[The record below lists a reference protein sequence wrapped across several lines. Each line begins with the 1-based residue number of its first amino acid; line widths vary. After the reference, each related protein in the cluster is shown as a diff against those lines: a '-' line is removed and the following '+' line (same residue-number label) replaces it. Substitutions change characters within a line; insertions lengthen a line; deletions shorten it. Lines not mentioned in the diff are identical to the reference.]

1 MQRGISLQ
9 SILQVNITGIVTKDR
24 FEDVCGGV
32 DNTKWGESV
41 AIHDISFTLNRL
53 THSGGLCIRNA
64 SAFAHKQSRVWT
76 YQCYQGYDS
85 HFVSSVAKSR
95 RRRAYPSGW
104 LTSLSSLSASSSIP
118 SLSVL
123 AAANNRSSINQW
135 CISRLLVVTVVSFE
149 VDMAHWLKLL
159 GSRLRKE
166 GEEVLIL
173 TGRHS
178 LYVLLLSAV
187 LILRWPTR

>member
-1 MQRGISLQ
+1 M
-9 SILQVNITGIVTKDR
+9 TKDR
-24 FEDVCGGV
+24 FEDVCRGV

-53 THSGGLCIRNA
+53 THSGGLCIRSA

-85 HFVSSVAKSR
+85 PFVSSVAKSR

-123 AAANNRSSINQW
+123 AAANNRSSISQW
-135 CISRLLVVTVVSFE
+135 CISRLLVLTVVSFE
-149 VDMAHWLKLL
+149 VDMTHWLKLL
-159 GSRLRKE
+159 GSRLRE
-166 GEEVLIL
+166 EEEEVLIL
-173 TGRHS
+173 TGRRS

-187 LILRWPTR
+187 LILRWPIR